1 MKKYVVIGNAES
13 VHLVKWVKQLV
24 RYYDVYVISSK
35 NTHEKIK
42 QMVPDK
48 NIYNLQI
55 DLKAEGGNCK
65 ILQKYFT
72 VKRILKRTKPD
83 FVNPHYITSF
93 GLIVAMVKRFSRL
106 NFVLIQSAWGTD
118 ILVTPFKN
126 KLYFRITKFC
136 LDAADLV
143 TSDSDHMTRV
153 IKSMSGTKTLT
164 FTFGLENLPEINL
177 NLKDEYLFYSNRMLT
192 DNYNIHE
199 VIEFFHRI
207 FIENPS
213 ARLIISHDGKNR
225 KKLEARSIEL
235 GLKNNIQFKGF
246 ISEEEQISYY
256 AKTQFYI
263 SFPISDA
270 TSVSLLEAMAYGCI
284 PVVSD
289 IPANREWITKN
300 TNGIFYQKNVTG
312 LKEIEEALYKKE
324 KIAEINRNII
334 KYRAIFPDNIRNYVN
349 ELKDLKF

>member
-1 MKKYVVIGNAES
+1 
-13 VHLVKWVKQLV
+13 
-24 RYYDVYVISSK
+24 
-35 NTHEKIK
+35 
-42 QMVPDK
+42 MVPDK
-48 NIYNLQI
+48 NIYDLQI
-55 DLKAEGGNCK
+55 DLKAEGGNYK

-83 FVNPHYITSF
+83 FVNAHYITSF

-106 NFVLIQSAWGTD
+106 NFVLIQSAWGSD

-126 KLYFRITKFC
+126 KLYYRITKFC
-136 LDAADLV
+136 LDAADIV
-143 TSDSDHMTRV
+143 TSDSDHMTQV

-207 FIENPS
+207 FTENPS

-225 KKLEARSIEL
+225 KKLEARSYEL

-246 ISEEEQISYY
+246 ISVEEQISYY
-256 AKTQFYI
+256 VKTQFYI
-263 SFPISDA
+263 SIPMSDA

-300 TNGIFYQKNVTG
+300 TNGLFYQKNVTG

-324 KIAEINRNII
+324 KMAEINRNII
-334 KYRAIFPDNIRNYVN
+334 KNLAIFPDNIQNYVN
-349 ELKDLKF
+349 ELNDLKF